1 MLRLRIAGALAALGI
16 GAIASAS
23 ACSPPPR
30 DVVPDTKDVVVAGP
44 DASAGATAKP
54 GAYLYVARRRHGTI
68 ALSGRSPQVP
78 APDAER
84 FVDRL
89 ADELDACAARLDLQ
103 GSLVDGAAR
112 MVIAS
117 SAVGTGLVGDTEL
130 QAGGG
135 VAANALLCIAAPAK
149 TIPLVPRPDGG
160 AVPAILID
168 AAWGPVQGGNA
179 VLPGDA
185 GATDAQKSP

>member
-1 MLRLRIAGALAALGI
+1 MLRLRIAGALAGLGI
-16 GAIASAS
+16 ASAAIAS

-30 DVVPDTKDVVVAGP
+30 DVVPETKDVVVEGA
-44 DASAGATAKP
+44 DASSSATAKP
-54 GAYLYVARRRHGTI
+54 GAYLHVARRRHGTI

-78 APDAER
+78 ADDAQR

-89 ADELDACAARLDLQ
+89 ADELDACAARLEV
-103 GSLVDGAAR
+103 GGTLVDGAAR

-117 SAVGTGLVGDTEL
+117 SAMGTGLVGDTEL

-160 AVPAILID
+160 PVPAILID
-168 AAWGPVQGGNA
+168 ATWGPVQGGNA

-185 GATDAQKSP
+185 GSADAQKSP